1 MAKLKNRHK
10 HKAFRF
16 SVKRRCGEKTN
27 EFRYRVGSQQSGS
40 SLRTNS
46 WGGANHGIQIPIAA
60 GMSTDSLTVSIT
72 IDGEKPILT
81 VVSSKL
87 SIGELRVFLHV

>member
-1 MAKLKNRHK
+1 METPAT
-10 HKAFRF
+10 
-16 SVKRRCGEKTN
+16 G
-27 EFRYRVGSQQSGS
+27 
-40 SLRTNS
+40 
-46 WGGANHGIQIPIAA
+46 GGANHGIQIPIAA